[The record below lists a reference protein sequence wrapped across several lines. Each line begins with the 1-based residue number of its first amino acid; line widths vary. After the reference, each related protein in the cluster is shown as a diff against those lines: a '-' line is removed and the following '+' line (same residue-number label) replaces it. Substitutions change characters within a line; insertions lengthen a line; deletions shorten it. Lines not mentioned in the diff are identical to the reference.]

1 MSQDAVGSFSLCQM
15 SALEPPFLFV
25 GKGIWKPSSGVLVTN
40 RMLMLHVFDFSFS
53 STSLRR
59 TAPRCVAIPPL
70 LCTAFLSYPLVFF
83 VPSSHSSR
91 GSLQEE
97 NPMLQWLSDK
107 EKTMQHGCHPKSPP
121 LRRALDLGLMFIHSL
136 PCILRSL
143 PRTLWGSCSEPNALL
158 SPHIHP
164 FLSGYRTPNKQK
176 ANTIV
181 WTYPWFC
188 FTGFQWPLVNC
199 GPKILLKFPQPWNSS
214 LPDTQPWTSSWLG
227 DPGSP

>member
-1 MSQDAVGSFSLCQM
+1 MSLIFPSQVPLWDALLPVALPFPLYSAQRFSAIPLFSLC
-15 SALEPPFLFV
+15 LP
-25 GKGIWKPSSGVLVTN
+25 
-40 RMLMLHVFDFSFS
+40 H
-53 STSLRR
+53 
-59 TAPRCVAIPPL
+59 TAPGGLFKRKTPCY
-70 LCTAFLSYPLVFF
+70 SD
-83 VPSSHSSR
+83 
-91 GSLQEE
+91 
-97 NPMLQWLSDK
+97 SDK
-107 EKTMQHGCHPKSPP
+107 EKTTQHGCHPKSPP

-143 PRTLWGSCSEPNALL
+143 PRALWGSCSEPNALL